1 MFSTTMYVEWCK
13 VPWPKEKAF
22 LLSDSLFQLSLSLAQ
37 IYEAMK
43 DFSLF
48 LGLSVNL
55 EIMIKSFSI
64 APILCSSLTWNRY
77 GQKSN
82 QTEERRRKVFLLVSL
97 CSFYGSNNSAA
108 TLARVLSFYVVLIS
122 AWAVD
127 RTNQRRAIKSQ
138 PTKKVRTTRWSSKVA
153 VARKKL
159 WGVQR
164 TYKWLMND
172 DIERRKHKFR
182 NCVTVI
188 VHSFRNLI

>member
-48 LGLSVNL
+48 LVLSVNL

-108 TLARVLSFYVVLIS
+108 RVLYFYVVLIS
-122 AWAVD
+122 ATTVD
-127 RTNQRRAIKSQ
+127 QTNQRRAIKSK
-138 PTKKVRTTRWSSKVA
+138 PTKSYNNAMILKSCCCK
-153 VARKKL
+153 
-159 WGVQR
+159 
-164 TYKWLMND
+164 
-172 DIERRKHKFR
+172 
-182 NCVTVI
+182 
-188 VHSFRNLI
+188 